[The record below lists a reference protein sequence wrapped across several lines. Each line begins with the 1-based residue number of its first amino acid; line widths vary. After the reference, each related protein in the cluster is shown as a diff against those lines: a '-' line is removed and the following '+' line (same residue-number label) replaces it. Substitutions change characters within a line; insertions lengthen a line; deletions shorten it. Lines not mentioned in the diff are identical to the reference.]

1 MPRYLFAFVQHDP
14 TGGSIYP
21 AAWSAMLA
29 ARTFGVGSS
38 LTTVLGFLHT
48 ADTLEILGVRPAT
61 EAAGWPGP
69 AGA

>member
-1 MPRYLFAFVQHDP
+1 
-14 TGGSIYP
+14 
-21 AAWSAMLA
+21 MLA

-38 LTTVLGFLHT
+38 LTTVLGFLHP